1 MYYCFRCRR
10 KFFEP
15 ETLCDNPSSL
25 WGGEERW
32 RACPWCT
39 SEYFEAVDAETDVV
53 NGDETATASF
63 KSANRY
69 TVNKNADESETESE
83 SAPFKSAN
91 RYTVNKNAGRACS
104 AIF

>member
-1 MYYCFRCRR
+1 MFAFVLKEDALGGWFWVWRDYLYYCFRCRR

-32 RACPWCT
+32 HACPWCT

-63 KSANRY
+63 KSA
-69 TVNKNADESETESE
+69 D
-83 SAPFKSAN
+83 